1 MNWRLLLLLGGALAL
16 RLAIAPLPS
25 YWVDEAFT
33 IHLLGQDLGGMLGQV
48 AETESTPPLYYA
60 LAWLWSQVSGI
71 GELGLRSLSA
81 LAGTATV
88 GLAWMLGRWVAGP
101 RAAWAA
107 GALVAVNPFLLWFST
122 EARAYALATALATGA
137 LVLLVRLL
145 ARDADAG
152 DADADEE
159 AGAPDEPAP
168 PDEPAFPDEP
178 PPTDGR
184 HLAAWAALAAGA
196 LLTHYATAFVIGAQ
210 AVVLL
215 SRRGTRAAWGA
226 VAAVAAVGATL
237 VPLAVAQR
245 DNGFAQTFDE
255 VGTPLME
262 RVAQVPKQFAIGYD
276 APLETA
282 AGGVAIAVLLLGVVL
297 ALLSEREPR
306 RRALVP
312 LTIGVAGVA
321 APIAVAAVVALFPDA
336 ATSLDVVSSRYL
348 LPALPP
354 LLVAAAAG
362 FTAGTRSPLGP
373 ALVAGL
379 AAGWLAVSVAVAADP
394 RLQTRADWQGVEE
407 ALGPVPA
414 GGRAIVTSPSNGALV
429 LTGAYRLPAL
439 DGPPQTVAEVVLAA
453 TGEDRGAPPDPPDAA
468 PAFAAAGFRL
478 AEQRRERG
486 YVLQRWRAK
495 KPLPVDPAAL
505 TDAAL
510 DVFRPSSTLWQR

>member
-33 IHLLGQDLGGMLGQV
+33 IHLLGQDFGGMLDQV

-60 LAWLWSQVSGI
+60 LAWIWTQVSGV

-101 RAAWAA
+101 RAALAA

-145 ARDADAG
+145 ARDADE
-152 DADADEE
+152 DASE
-159 AGAPDEPAP
+159 AGELPRS
-168 PDEPAFPDEP
+168 
-178 PPTDGR
+178 DGR
-184 HLAAWAALAAGA
+184 HFAAWAALAAAA
-196 LLTHYATAFVIGAQ
+196 LLSHYATAFVIGAQ

-215 SRRGTRAAWGA
+215 SRRGTRAAWAA
-226 VAAVAAVGATL
+226 VAAVAAVGAAL
-237 VPLAVAQR
+237 APLAVAQR
-245 DNGFAQTFDE
+245 NNGFAQTFDE

-262 RVAQVPKQFAIGYD
+262 RVAQIPKQFAIGYD
-276 APLETA
+276 APLESI
-282 AGGVAIAVLLLGVVL
+282 AGGVAIVVLLLGVVL
-297 ALLSEREPR
+297 VLLSERELR
-306 RRALVP
+306 QRALVP
-312 LTIGVAGVA
+312 LAVGVAGLA
-321 APIAVAAVVALFPDA
+321 APIALAAIVAPLPVTGTGF
-336 ATSLDVVSSRYL
+336 DVVSSRYL
-348 LPALPP
+348 LPALPA

-373 ALVAGL
+373 ALVAGI

-394 RLQTRADWQGVEE
+394 RLQTRPDWQGVEE
-407 ALGPVPA
+407 AIGPAPE

-429 LTGAYRLPAL
+429 LTGAYRLPARYE
-439 DGPPQTVAEVVLAA
+439 PPRPVVEIVLAA
-453 TGEDRGAPPDPPDAA
+453 TGEGQAAPPDALATSPGLAD
-468 PAFAAAGFRL
+468 AGFRL
-478 AEQRRERG
+478 VEQRRERG

-495 KPLPVDPAAL
+495 APVAIDAEL
-505 TDAAL
+505 VDAASL
-510 DVFRPSSTLWQR
+510 DVDDSSVLWQR